1 MSIWSSPVERRYSKT
16 PLFLS
21 YTKSI
26 TTGNEKKTPDI
37 DRRATDRKGKLL
49 VRSIGEGVATS
60 DGIIVGMI
68 VIRFDKTIP

>member
-1 MSIWSSPVERRYSKT
+1 MSIWSSPVERRYSNT

-37 DRRATDRKGKLL
+37 DKRATDKKGKLL
-49 VRSIGEGVATS
+49 AKSIGEGVAIS
-60 DGIIVGMI
+60 DGMIVGMI
-68 VIRFDKTIP
+68 VIKFDKTIP